1 MNNLIYRLKKK
12 IFKTKNQYKEKRRL
26 KTALANEIIRG
37 GYDQTELNLLLLS
50 HSLEKGMGIEN
61 PKIGFGQTKAKRLLE
76 EIALYVSHTD
86 APEVLY
92 AYNEGMSVLERY
104 IQFTIDSGVS
114 VSELEKSY
122 QNLLNKNKPDVQ
134 KAGYEVVDTATMYGA
149 IEKDASS
156 YFLRSRHSIRSY
168 KMRSVEKDIMES
180 VLAIAAA
187 SPSACNRQPVKVFWT
202 NSASSVARISKVIP
216 GNKGFENA
224 IPNWAIIA
232 VDRTMF
238 GEQECLQWYLNGGI
252 YAAHFVLALHAFH
265 IGSCIFHIPISWGG
279 IPEIKKIAGIPEYFA
294 IACAVG
300 FGYPKDQVKCLCAA
314 RKPVSEYCVQF

>member
-1 MNNLIYRLKKK
+1 
-12 IFKTKNQYKEKRRL
+12 
-26 KTALANEIIRG
+26 
-37 GYDQTELNLLLLS
+37 
-50 HSLEKGMGIEN
+50 MGIEN

-224 IPNWAIIA
+224 IPNW
-232 VDRTMF
+232 
-238 GEQECLQWYLNGGI
+238 
-252 YAAHFVLALHAFH
+252 
-265 IGSCIFHIPISWGG
+265 CIFQIPISWGG